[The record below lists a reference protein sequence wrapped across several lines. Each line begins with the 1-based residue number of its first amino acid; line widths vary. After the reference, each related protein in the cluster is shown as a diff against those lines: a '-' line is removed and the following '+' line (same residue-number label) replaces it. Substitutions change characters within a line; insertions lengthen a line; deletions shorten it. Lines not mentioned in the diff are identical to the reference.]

1 MNRNYPSYSI
11 RAEDKTQPQTGFPFR
26 PATMTPIQW
35 TDNTCS
41 AGPTL
46 QDVLNW
52 IDGQVT
58 KVRDDVNE
66 MRRNNGTTTIVLH
79 ARLPVGVD
87 SAGLCKH
94 EWFSDI
100 PANGNEIDELKHR
113 VTAAYEKAGA
123 L

>member
-1 MNRNYPSYSI
+1 MNQNYPSYSI
-11 RAEDKTQPQTGFPFR
+11 SAEDKTTPQIGFR
-26 PATMTPIQW
+26 PATMMPIQW
-35 TDNTCS
+35 TDNISS
-41 AGPTL
+41 ARPTL

-58 KVRDDVNE
+58 KVRDAVNK
-66 MRRNNGTTTIVLH
+66 MRLNKGTTTIVLH

-94 EWFSDI
+94 VWFSDI
-100 PANGNEIDELKHR
+100 PANGDEINELKRR
-113 VTAAYEKAGA
+113 VTGAYDKAEA